1 MAPVLTPLIAIFI
14 ALAPTSFS
22 CYFWYLKKK
31 IRKNGIETDG
41 VIFEI
46 HRPVSRG
53 DRYRSPSYPVV
64 RFVTRNKQWITAESK
79 IGVPM
84 GAYKP
89 GKKVK
94 VIYEESRPE
103 RFFIDDTVTRL
114 VPWILVT
121 FATVLIIT
129 GIVYLTRP

>member
-1 MAPVLTPLIAIFI
+1 MAPILTPLIAIMI
-14 ALAPTSFS
+14 ALALISFS
-22 CYFWYLKKK
+22 CYFWYLKKQ

-46 HRPVSRG
+46 HRPVSRQET
-53 DRYRSPSYPVV
+53 YRSPSYPVV
-64 RFVTRNKQWITAESK
+64 RFVTCNKRWITAESK

-89 GKKVK
+89 GKQVK
-94 VIYEESRPE
+94 VVYDESRPE
-103 RFFIDDTVTRL
+103 RFFIDDTLTRL
-114 VPWILVT
+114 VPWLMVT

-129 GIVYLTRP
+129 GIIYLIRL